1 MAEEGVP
8 SDKTLPEGGRQ
19 SGSDLTPK
27 MKKTMAEMMT
37 TMMAAMQENICKKL
51 DEYMVGD
58 EASPE
63 DDATSNHATNDCDV
77 PDPPSELQTTHDV
90 VDKYLDEVQ
99 PSQIS
104 WEHRSQE
111 FSVAEKTGP
120 AIDDKLAQ
128 LIADLLPEKLPKT
141 KLEELVEKYP
151 RPDNCPLLVAPRCNK
166 AVWHQLKLP
175 PKTLDTSLQKCQK
188 LLVASLCAIIQ
199 ATAKATDELKIPL
212 THAIVLALSANWE
225 FNQKRRDLLRPHL
238 NSRYSALCNPSTPIT
253 TELFG
258 DDIGKEIDEVTK
270 TSRLGLKLST
280 PRKERPRFHSYMVHL
295 FVVLKAHQHSNDVTT
310 EPSTIFFRRTKFL
323 SSQTR
328 REVRQHTNTERTTI
342 TSDFHCNQVSYINT
356 IHSLLEKQSKFVG
369 GQIRFHI
376 QQWREITSD
385 PYVLLCLTNCH
396 LELEY
401 EPSYY
406 FNQPTA
412 AQKFS
417 TLTRH

>member
-1 MAEEGVP
+1 
-8 SDKTLPEGGRQ
+8 
-19 SGSDLTPK
+19 
-27 MKKTMAEMMT
+27 MAEMMT
-37 TMMAAMQENICKKL
+37 TMAAAMQENICKKL

-104 WEHRSQE
+104 WEHISQE

-199 ATAKATDELKIPL
+199 ATAKATWPC
-212 THAIVLALSANWE
+212 
-225 FNQKRRDLLRPHL
+225 LL
-238 NSRYSALCNPSTPIT
+238 
-253 TELFG
+253 
-258 DDIGKEIDEVTK
+258 IGNLIK
-270 TSRLGLKLST
+270 S
-280 PRKERPRFHSYMVHL
+280 
-295 FVVLKAHQHSNDVTT
+295 DVTFCDRILIPGILRCAT
-310 EPSTIFFRRTKFL
+310 PPP
-323 SSQTR
+323 Q
-328 REVRQHTNTERTTI
+328 
-342 TSDFHCNQVSYINT
+342 
-356 IHSLLEKQSKFVG
+356 
-369 GQIRFHI
+369 
-376 QQWREITSD
+376 
-385 PYVLLCLTNCH
+385 
-396 LELEY
+396 
-401 EPSYY
+401 
-406 FNQPTA
+406 
-412 AQKFS
+412 
-417 TLTRH
+417 